1 MLIGGYDNSGWFPIG
16 SGTRLHVPEDRDDTE
31 LWLRLNDNDMENGD
45 GAFDVMLS
53 LRRRMPVINA
63 AG

>member
-1 MLIGGYDNSGWFPIG
+1 MLIGGYDNSNWFPVG
-16 SGTRLHVPEDRDDTE
+16 GGRRFNVPDDSDDSE
-31 LWLRLNDNDMENGD
+31 LWFRLNDDNMTNGN
-45 GAFDVMLS
+45 GHFDVIVS